1 MDKDNFFSDDITSM
15 KSSSAKKI
23 DDFASLKDNT
33 MDFLSHERAE
43 KFDTEK
49 PKAVVDDFL
58 NFTDD
63 FGHPE
68 PKKQEQANPVLLP
81 SFDKFDDKFE
91 EPKKF
96 QPEPEIDF
104 NAIDDDYINPYA
116 SSTLKAE
123 PHNEKF
129 ISSEDL
135 LTDFKDPAPADAEDD
150 PKPFIE
156 APKPAVVEDP
166 KPVDEPLKRVEVLPS
181 VAVAEKPP
189 VSEPIKPVVE
199 KPKSAP
205 PPAPVKQPPSN
216 DTQIEA
222 EKIFKSIGLG

>member
-33 MDFLSHERAE
+33 MDFLSHERSE
-43 KFDTEK
+43 KFDVEK
-49 PKAVVDDFL
+49 PKAAVDDFL

-63 FGHPE
+63 FGDSE
-68 PKKQEQANPVLLP
+68 PKKQEQASPVLLP

-91 EPKKF
+91 DPKKV

-104 NAIDDDYINPYA
+104 NAIDDDYVNPYA

-123 PHNEKF
+123 LQNEKF

-150 PKPFIE
+150 PEPVVE
-156 APKPAVVEDP
+156 APKPAVYEAP
-166 KPVDEPLKRVEVLPS
+166 KPEPLKRVEISPS
-181 VAVAEKPP
+181 VVVAEKPP
-189 VSEPIKPVVE
+189 VSEPIKPVE

>member
-33 MDFLSHERAE
+33 MNFLSHERSE
-43 KFDTEK
+43 KVDEEK
-49 PKAVVDDFL
+49 PKAAVDDFL

-63 FGHPE
+63 LGHSE
-68 PKKQEQANPVLLP
+68 PKKQEHASPVLLP

-91 EPKKF
+91 ETKKI

-150 PKPFIE
+150 PKPFVE
-156 APKPAVVEDP
+156 VPKPAAYEAPEPVVEP
-166 KPVDEPLKRVEVLPS
+166 PKRVEIPVEL
-181 VAVAEKPP
+181 AAEKPP
-189 VSEPIKPVVE
+189 VSEPIKPVE